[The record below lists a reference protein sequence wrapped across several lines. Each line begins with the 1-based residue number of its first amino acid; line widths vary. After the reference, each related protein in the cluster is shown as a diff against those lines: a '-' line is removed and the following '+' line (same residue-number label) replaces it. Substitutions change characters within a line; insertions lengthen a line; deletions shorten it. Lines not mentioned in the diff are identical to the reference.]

1 MLLGSLLRFSSKKD
15 ETQERNN
22 ASCDDLMS
30 KNLSKKVASLT
41 DKSVNQSA
49 FDSDS
54 KHLSLD
60 DLSRIT
66 RRMLLD
72 KNLEVS
78 KVRPFFW
85 TMVETYVD
93 RFQVFPFDAIKALFS
108 YLELR
113 EYPEQ
118 QLRDLVEQIEL
129 LYEKQYGKPM
139 REQSL
144 PSIRKEDKY
153 FARDTMLE
161 DEINELR
168 ETLKFAAIVGERT
181 DDLEKI

>member
-1 MLLGSLLRFSSKKD
+1 MIGSLLRFSSNKD
-15 ETQERNN
+15 ETREKLNN
-22 ASCDDLMS
+22 ESSVELMS
-30 KNLSKKVASLT
+30 KSLSKKVASLT
-41 DKSVNQSA
+41 DKSVSQSS

-60 DLSRIT
+60 DLSRLT

-113 EYPEQ
+113 QYPEQ

-129 LYEKQYGKPM
+129 LYEKQHGKPM
-139 REQSL
+139 REQAVVSV
-144 PSIRKEDKY
+144 SNQGR
-153 FARDTMLE
+153 FQAADTLLE

-168 ETLKFAAIVGERT
+168 ETLKYAAIVGERA
-181 DDLEKI
+181 DDHEKN